1 MTLWRETVMKAAQ
14 LVSGVTFLVFRD
26 KGGSDEQSVSFYPVR
41 IYATLWQVEKI
52 LQVQI

>member
-1 MTLWRETVMKAAQ
+1 MKAAQ

-26 KGGSDEQSVSFYPVR
+26 NRRSNEKSVLFCPVR
-41 IYATLWQVEKI
+41 IYAKLRQVEKI